1 MYGKDLI
8 ELFVFK
14 VFNMRVLYKIMLI
27 SAILSFSLT
36 AVAQDVITG
45 KVKDSG
51 NEPLV
56 GAGVTYLGTEVGV
69 ITDIDGFYS
78 IKKIAGGI
86 LQFSSIGMKTEEVKV
101 DKQKIIDVKLDR
113 DELVLEDAVV
123 IGYGSLSRRDLTG
136 SVSSVKADELSKT
149 GSRNLVGALQGQ
161 VAGLSITAQS
171 GEPGSGF
178 NIKIRGNNSIN
189 AGTTPLFV
197 IDGMQMDISSGE
209 IATTS
214 STGTGTFDP
223 MSFINPNDIESIEV
237 LKDAT
242 ATAIYG
248 ARGAN
253 GVIIITTKSGS
264 KGTADRTI
272 VNFSASAGISN
283 VPKYIEMLDA
293 QEYVNYRFARKDY
306 GYLDY
311 GIDTDG
317 DGISDTPKD
326 ASQYGYS
333 DWQKIMYR
341 TAVTQDYNLSVN
353 AIANKKT
360 QMLFSFGYL
369 NQDGLVVNNDFQR
382 YTGRIKLDHKIGDK
396 VKVGASVNYGRTIST
411 GAVSSGGGELGNSGL
426 IQLIYLRRP
435 INFYTDSDTDNM
447 GSYSLFDCVTN
458 ETYRRTVYSRVSGNA
473 YVDWE
478 IIKGL
483 TFRAQA
489 SGNTSNS
496 KGMEFYTA
504 NSMWGFSKN
513 GYGRI
518 KTVET
523 YGWNASA
530 TLTYKQNWNDAH
542 NLNAM
547 LGVEMSAYKSENLMI
562 GAYDFADASTGV
574 FDISK
579 GGIQEAPQENIGMST
594 MMSMFGRVE
603 YNYRQRYYASFNM
616 RADGSS
622 KFMPGSRVGYF
633 PSIALAWRLSE
644 EEFMKNVGWLDQFK
658 LRASVGASGNDRIAN
673 YATMALMTT
682 NYYAVNGTEVMG
694 MAPSSSANTKLK
706 WETTWQ
712 YDVGLDV
719 SLFNN
724 RIDFIADVYYK
735 DTRDMLYRA
744 TLPAQTGFVEQ
755 WQNLGRVENKG
766 FELSLNT
773 HNINKRNFSWSTNIT
788 FDLSRNKVKD
798 IGGIEYTS
806 VNIAHGQLANDI
818 SRIMV
823 GQPIGIGY
831 GFVADGNYQ
840 LNEFWAVDKNGRSFS
855 AETIV
860 TDGNYDNYKYVL
872 KDDVTSINSVTVQ
885 PGDRKYKDFDGDNEI
900 TANDKRVISDSN
912 PDFTMGFGNT
922 FNIFGVELSFFFEGV
937 FGRDIM
943 NEFKLRSESG
953 QSGGT
958 QFNNL
963 KKEAWYGRWT
973 VENPSNT
980 YSRLLNQT
988 NSWVS
993 SYYVEDGSFVRL
1005 KNLSL
1010 GYTFDNPKLRKAK
1023 ISAIK
1028 LSFNAD
1034 NLFLITKY
1042 SGMDPDV
1049 SSSNPLFTGFDRL
1062 SYPKARTFTFGIAL
1076 TF

>member
-1 MYGKDLI
+1 
-8 ELFVFK
+8 
-14 VFNMRVLYKIMLI
+14 MRVLYKIMLI

-45 KVKDSG
+45 KVTDSG

-136 SVSSVKADELSKT
+136 SVSSVKAGELSKT

-369 NQDGLVVNNDFQR
+369 NQDGLIVNNDFQR
-382 YTGRIKLDHKIGDK
+382 YTGRIKLDHKIGEK

-447 GSYSLFDCVTN
+447 GSYSLLDCVTN
-458 ETYRRTVYSRVSGNA
+458 ETYRRTVYSRVSGNT

-766 FELSLNT
+766 FEFSLNT
-773 HNINKRNFSWSTNIT
+773 HNITKRNFSWSTNIT

-872 KDDVTSINSVTVQ
+872 KDGVTSINSVTVQ

>member
-1 MYGKDLI
+1 MK
-8 ELFVFK
+8 
-14 VFNMRVLYKIMLI
+14 
-27 SAILSFSLT
+27 ILSRISLAA
-36 AVAQDVITG
+36 AVFIMTVPAFAQDVITG
-45 KVKDSG
+45 TVTDDS
-51 NEPLV
+51 NEPLI
-56 GAGVTYLGTEVGV
+56 GAGVTYAGTNVGV
-69 ITDIDGFYS
+69 ITDMDGNYS
-78 IKKIAGGI
+78 IKKIKGGV
-86 LQFSSIGMKTEEVKV
+86 LQFSSIGMKTREVK
-101 DKQKIIDVKLDR
+101 IDGQNVVNITLSSD
-113 DELVLEDAVV
+113 DLVLEDAVV

-136 SVSSVKADELSKT
+136 SVSSIKSDELTKS
-149 GSRNLVGALQGQ
+149 GSRNVVGALQGQ
-161 VAGLSITAQS
+161 VAGLSITSQS
-171 GEPGSGF
+171 GEPGAGF

-209 IATTS
+209 VATTS
-214 STGTGTFDP
+214 STGSGTFDP

-253 GVIIITTKSGS
+253 GVIIITTKSGA
-264 KGTADRTI
+264 KGTDKTI
-272 VNFSASAGISN
+272 VNFNASVGISN
-283 VPKYIEMLDA
+283 VPKYIDMLDA

-326 ASQYGYS
+326 AGQYVYN

-353 AIANKKT
+353 AVANKKT
-360 QMLFSFGYL
+360 QLLFSFGYL
-369 NQDGLVVNNDFQR
+369 NQDGLIVNNDFQR

-396 VKVGASVNYGRTIST
+396 VKVGASVNYGRTISN

-435 INFYTDSDTDNM
+435 IDYYTDSDTDNM
-447 GSYSLFDCVTN
+447 GSYSLLDCVTN
-458 ETYRRTVYSRVSGNA
+458 ETYRKTVYSRISGNA

-478 IIKGL
+478 IVKGL

-504 NSMWGFSKN
+504 NSMWGFSRN
-513 GYGRI
+513 GYGKIR
-518 KTVET
+518 TVET
-523 YGWNASA
+523 YGWNTSA
-530 TLTYKQNWNDAH
+530 TLTYKKTWKEAH
-542 NLNAM
+542 NFSTM
-547 LGVEMSAYKSENLMI
+547 LGVEMSAYENENLTVS
-562 GAYDFADASTGV
+562 AYDFADASTGV
-574 FDISK
+574 FDLSK
-579 GGIQEAPQENIGMST
+579 GAIQEAPGENVSMST
-594 MMSMFGRVE
+594 MMSMFGRAE

-633 PSIALAWRLSE
+633 PSLALAWRLSE
-644 EEFMKNVGWLDQFK
+644 EEFMKNVTWLDQFK
-658 LRASVGASGNDRIAN
+658 IRASVGASGNDRISN

-682 NYYAVNGTEVMG
+682 NYYAVNGSEVMG

-706 WETTWQ
+706 WETTYQ
-712 YDVGLDV
+712 YDLGLDI

-724 RIDFIADVYYK
+724 RIDLLADVYYK

-766 FELSLNT
+766 VEISLNT

-788 FDLSRNKVKD
+788 FDLSRNKVLD
-798 IGGIEYTS
+798 IGGIAYTS

-831 GFVADGNYQ
+831 GYVADGNYQ
-840 LNEFWAVDKNGRSFS
+840 LNEFWAIDRNGRQFS
-855 AETIV
+855 ADAIV
-860 TDGNYDNYKYVL
+860 TEGNYDSFKYRL
-872 KDDVTSINSVTVQ
+872 KDGVVSINSVSVQ
-885 PGDRKYKDFDGDNEI
+885 PGDRKYRDLDGDNVV
-900 TANDKRVISDSN
+900 TTNDKTVISNSN
-912 PDFTMGFGNT
+912 PDFTMGLGNT

-937 FGRDIM
+937 YGRDIM

-963 KKEAWYGRWT
+963 TKDAWYGRWS

-988 NSWVS
+988 NTWVS
-993 SYYVEDGSFVRL
+993 SYYVEDGSFIRL
-1005 KNLSL
+1005 KNVSL
-1010 GYTFDNPKLRKAK
+1010 GYTFDSPKLKKAK
-1023 ISAIK
+1023 IQSIK
-1028 LSFNAD
+1028 LNFNAD
-1034 NLFLITKY
+1034 NLFVLTKY

-1049 SSSNPLFTGFDRL
+1049 SSSNALFTGFDRL
-1062 SYPKARTFTFGIAL
+1062 SYPKARTFTFGVGF

>member
-1 MYGKDLI
+1 
-8 ELFVFK
+8 
-14 VFNMRVLYKIMLI
+14 MLI
-27 SAILSFSLT
+27 SAILSFPLT

-45 KVKDSG
+45 KVTDSD

-78 IKKIAGGI
+78 IKKIAGGT

-101 DKQKIIDVKLDR
+101 DRQTVIDVKLGR

-369 NQDGLVVNNDFQR
+369 NQDGLIVNNDFQR
-382 YTGRIKLDHKIGDK
+382 YTGRIKLDHKIGEK

-435 INFYTDSDTDNM
+435 INFYTASCL
-447 GSYSLFDCVTN
+447 YS
-458 ETYRRTVYSRVSGNA
+458 VS
-473 YVDWE
+473 
-478 IIKGL
+478 
-483 TFRAQA
+483 
-489 SGNTSNS
+489 
-496 KGMEFYTA
+496 
-504 NSMWGFSKN
+504 
-513 GYGRI
+513 
-518 KTVET
+518 
-523 YGWNASA
+523 
-530 TLTYKQNWNDAH
+530 
-542 NLNAM
+542 
-547 LGVEMSAYKSENLMI
+547 
-562 GAYDFADASTGV
+562 
-574 FDISK
+574 
-579 GGIQEAPQENIGMST
+579 
-594 MMSMFGRVE
+594 
-603 YNYRQRYYASFNM
+603 
-616 RADGSS
+616 
-622 KFMPGSRVGYF
+622 
-633 PSIALAWRLSE
+633 
-644 EEFMKNVGWLDQFK
+644 
-658 LRASVGASGNDRIAN
+658 
-673 YATMALMTT
+673 
-682 NYYAVNGTEVMG
+682 
-694 MAPSSSANTKLK
+694 
-706 WETTWQ
+706 
-712 YDVGLDV
+712 
-719 SLFNN
+719 
-724 RIDFIADVYYK
+724 
-735 DTRDMLYRA
+735 
-744 TLPAQTGFVEQ
+744 
-755 WQNLGRVENKG
+755 
-766 FELSLNT
+766 
-773 HNINKRNFSWSTNIT
+773 
-788 FDLSRNKVKD
+788 
-798 IGGIEYTS
+798 
-806 VNIAHGQLANDI
+806 
-818 SRIMV
+818 
-823 GQPIGIGY
+823 
-831 GFVADGNYQ
+831 
-840 LNEFWAVDKNGRSFS
+840 
-855 AETIV
+855 
-860 TDGNYDNYKYVL
+860 
-872 KDDVTSINSVTVQ
+872 
-885 PGDRKYKDFDGDNEI
+885 
-900 TANDKRVISDSN
+900 
-912 PDFTMGFGNT
+912 
-922 FNIFGVELSFFFEGV
+922 
-937 FGRDIM
+937 
-943 NEFKLRSESG
+943 
-953 QSGGT
+953 
-958 QFNNL
+958 
-963 KKEAWYGRWT
+963 
-973 VENPSNT
+973 
-980 YSRLLNQT
+980 
-988 NSWVS
+988 
-993 SYYVEDGSFVRL
+993 
-1005 KNLSL
+1005 
-1010 GYTFDNPKLRKAK
+1010 K
-1023 ISAIK
+1023 I
-1028 LSFNAD
+1028 
-1034 NLFLITKY
+1034 
-1042 SGMDPDV
+1042 P
-1049 SSSNPLFTGFDRL
+1049 
-1062 SYPKARTFTFGIAL
+1062 
-1076 TF
+1076 

>member
-1 MYGKDLI
+1 MK
-8 ELFVFK
+8 
-14 VFNMRVLYKIMLI
+14 
-27 SAILSFSLT
+27 ILSKIALAVAAFLLT
-36 AVAQDVITG
+36 VPAFAQDVITG
-45 KVKDSG
+45 TVTDDS
-51 NEPLV
+51 NEPLI
-56 GAGVTYLGTEVGV
+56 GAGVTYAGTNIGV
-69 ITDIDGFYS
+69 ITDMEGKYS
-78 IKKIAGGI
+78 IKKVKGGT
-86 LQFSSIGMKTEEVKV
+86 LQFSSIGMKTQEVK
-101 DKQKIIDVKLDR
+101 IDGQSVVNITLSSD
-113 DELVLEDAVV
+113 DLVIEDAVV

-136 SVSSVKADELSKT
+136 SVSSVKSDELTKS
-149 GSRNLVGALQGQ
+149 GSRNVVGALQGQ
-161 VAGLSITAQS
+161 VAGLSITSQS
-171 GEPGSGF
+171 GEPGAGF

-209 IATTS
+209 VATTS
-214 STGTGTFDP
+214 STGSGTFDP

-253 GVIIITTKSGS
+253 GVIIITTKSGA
-264 KGTADRTI
+264 KGSDKTI
-272 VNFSASAGISN
+272 VNFNASVGISN
-283 VPKYIEMLDA
+283 VPKYIDMLDA

-326 ASQYGYS
+326 ASQYVYN

-353 AIANKKT
+353 AVANKKT
-360 QMLFSFGYL
+360 QLLFSFGYL
-369 NQDGLVVNNDFQR
+369 NQDGLIINNDFQR
-382 YTGRIKLDHKIGDK
+382 YTGRVKLDHKIGDK
-396 VKVGASVNYGRTIST
+396 VKVGASVNYGRTISN

-435 INFYTDSDTDNM
+435 IDYYTDSDTDNM
-447 GSYSLFDCVTN
+447 GSYSLLDCVTN
-458 ETYRRTVYSRVSGNA
+458 ETYRKTVYSRISGNA

-504 NSMWGFSKN
+504 NSMWGFSRN

-518 KTVET
+518 RTVDT
-523 YGWNASA
+523 YGWNTSA
-530 TLTYKQNWNDAH
+530 TLTYKKTWKDAH
-542 NLNAM
+542 NFSAM
-547 LGVEMSAYKSENLMI
+547 VGVEMSAYENENLTI

-574 FDISK
+574 FDLSK
-579 GGIQEAPQENIGMST
+579 GAIQEAPSENVSMST
-594 MMSMFGRVE
+594 MMSMFGRAE
-603 YNYRQRYYASFNM
+603 YNYKQRYYASFNM

-633 PSIALAWRLSE
+633 PSLALAWRLSE
-644 EEFMKNVGWLDQFK
+644 EEFMKNVTWLDQFK
-658 LRASVGASGNDRIAN
+658 IRASVGASGNDRISN

-682 NYYAVNGTEVMG
+682 NYYAVNGSEVMG

-706 WETTWQ
+706 WETTYQ
-712 YDVGLDV
+712 YDLGLDV

-724 RIDFIADVYYK
+724 RIDLLADVYYK

-766 FELSLNT
+766 IEISLNT

-788 FDLSRNKVKD
+788 FDLSRNKVLD
-798 IGGIEYTS
+798 IGGIAYTS
-806 VNIAHGQLANDI
+806 VNLPHGQLANDI

-831 GFVADGNYQ
+831 GYVADGNYQ
-840 LNEFWAVDKNGRSFS
+840 LNEFWAIDKNGREFS
-855 AETIV
+855 ADAIV
-860 TDGNYDNYKYVL
+860 TEGNYDNFKYRL
-872 KDDVTSINSVTVQ
+872 KDGVVSINSVSVQ
-885 PGDRKYKDFDGDNEI
+885 PGDRKYKDLDGDNVV
-900 TANDKRVISDSN
+900 TTDDKTVISNSN

-937 FGRDIM
+937 YGRDIM

-963 KKEAWYGRWT
+963 TKEAWNGRWS

-988 NSWVS
+988 NTWVS
-993 SYYVEDGSFVRL
+993 SYYVEDGSFIRL
-1005 KNLSL
+1005 KNISL
-1010 GYTFDNPKLRKAK
+1010 GYTFEGPKLKKAK
-1023 ISAIK
+1023 IQSIK
-1028 LSFNAD
+1028 LNFNAD
-1034 NLFLITKY
+1034 NVFVLTKY

-1049 SSSNPLFTGFDRL
+1049 SSSNALFTGFDRM
-1062 SYPKARTFTFGIAL
+1062 SYPKARTFTFGVGF

>member
-1 MYGKDLI
+1 MK
-8 ELFVFK
+8 
-14 VFNMRVLYKIMLI
+14 
-27 SAILSFSLT
+27 ILSRISLAA
-36 AVAQDVITG
+36 AVFIMTVPAFAQDVITG
-45 KVKDSG
+45 TVTDDS
-51 NEPLV
+51 NEPLI
-56 GAGVTYLGTEVGV
+56 GAGVTYAGTNVGV
-69 ITDIDGFYS
+69 ITDMDGNYS
-78 IKKIAGGI
+78 IKKIKGGV
-86 LQFSSIGMKTEEVKV
+86 LQFSSIGMKTREVK
-101 DKQKIIDVKLDR
+101 IDGQNVVNITLSSD
-113 DELVLEDAVV
+113 DLVLEDAVV

-136 SVSSVKADELSKT
+136 SVSSIKSDELTKS
-149 GSRNLVGALQGQ
+149 GSRNVVGALQGQ
-161 VAGLSITAQS
+161 VAGLSITSQS
-171 GEPGSGF
+171 GEPGAGF

-209 IATTS
+209 VATTS
-214 STGTGTFDP
+214 STGSGTFDP

-253 GVIIITTKSGS
+253 GVIIITTKSGA
-264 KGTADRTI
+264 KGTDKTI
-272 VNFSASAGISN
+272 VNFNASVGISN
-283 VPKYIEMLDA
+283 VPKYIDMLDA

-326 ASQYGYS
+326 AGQYVYN

-353 AIANKKT
+353 AVANKKT
-360 QMLFSFGYL
+360 QLLFSFGYL
-369 NQDGLVVNNDFQR
+369 NQDGLIVNNDFQR

-396 VKVGASVNYGRTIST
+396 VKVGASVNYGRTISN

-435 INFYTDSDTDNM
+435 IDYYTDSDTDNM
-447 GSYSLFDCVTN
+447 GSYSLLDCVTN
-458 ETYRRTVYSRVSGNA
+458 ETYRKTVYSRISGNA

-478 IIKGL
+478 IVKGL

-504 NSMWGFSKN
+504 NSMWGFSRN
-513 GYGRI
+513 GYGKIR
-518 KTVET
+518 TVET
-523 YGWNASA
+523 YGWNTSA
-530 TLTYKQNWNDAH
+530 TLTYKKTWKEAH
-542 NLNAM
+542 NFSTM
-547 LGVEMSAYKSENLMI
+547 LGVEMSAYENENLTVS
-562 GAYDFADASTGV
+562 AYDFADASTGV
-574 FDISK
+574 FDLSK
-579 GGIQEAPQENIGMST
+579 GAIQEAPGENVSMSA
-594 MMSMFGRVE
+594 MMSMFGRAE

-633 PSIALAWRLSE
+633 PSLALAWRLSE
-644 EEFMKNVGWLDQFK
+644 EEFMKNVTWLDQFK
-658 LRASVGASGNDRIAN
+658 IRASVGASGNDRISN

-682 NYYAVNGTEVMG
+682 NYYAVNGSEVMG

-706 WETTWQ
+706 WETTYQ
-712 YDVGLDV
+712 YDLGLDI

-724 RIDFIADVYYK
+724 RIDLLADVYYK

-766 FELSLNT
+766 VEISLNT

-788 FDLSRNKVKD
+788 FDLSRNKVLD
-798 IGGIEYTS
+798 IGGIAYTS

-831 GFVADGNYQ
+831 GYVADGNYQ
-840 LNEFWAVDKNGRSFS
+840 LNEFWAIDRNGRQFS
-855 AETIV
+855 ADAIV
-860 TDGNYDNYKYVL
+860 TEGNYDSFKYRL
-872 KDDVTSINSVTVQ
+872 KDGVVSINSVSVQ
-885 PGDRKYKDFDGDNEI
+885 PGDRKYRDLDGDNVV
-900 TANDKRVISDSN
+900 TTNDKTVISNSN
-912 PDFTMGFGNT
+912 PDFTMGLGNT

-937 FGRDIM
+937 YGRDIM

-963 KKEAWYGRWT
+963 TKDAWYGRWS

-988 NSWVS
+988 NTWVS
-993 SYYVEDGSFVRL
+993 SYYVEDGSFIRL
-1005 KNLSL
+1005 KNVSL
-1010 GYTFDNPKLRKAK
+1010 GYTFDSPKLKKAK
-1023 ISAIK
+1023 IQSIK
-1028 LSFNAD
+1028 LNFNAD
-1034 NLFLITKY
+1034 NLFVLTKY

-1049 SSSNPLFTGFDRL
+1049 SSSNALFTGFDRL
-1062 SYPKARTFTFGIAL
+1062 SYPKARTFTFGVVF

>member
-1 MYGKDLI
+1 M
-8 ELFVFK
+8 
-14 VFNMRVLYKIMLI
+14 KILSKI
-27 SAILSFSLT
+27 TLLLAILSFP
-36 AVAQDVITG
+36 VAAFAQEVITG
-45 KVKDSG
+45 KVTDLG
-51 NEPLV
+51 NEPLI
-56 GAGVTYLGTEVGV
+56 GAGVTYVGTNVGV
-69 ITDIDGFYS
+69 VTDIDGNYS
-78 IKKIAGGI
+78 IKKIAGGT
-86 LQFSSIGMKTEEVKV
+86 LRFSSIGMKTEEVKV
-101 DKQKIIDVKLDR
+101 DKQTVIDIRLGGD
-113 DELVLEDAVV
+113 DLVLDDAVV

-149 GSRNLVGALQGQ
+149 GSRNVVGALQGH
-161 VAGLSITAQS
+161 VAGLSITSQS

-214 STGTGTFDP
+214 STGSGTFDP
-223 MSFINPNDIESIEV
+223 MSFLNPNDIESIEV

-253 GVIIITTKSGS
+253 GVIIITTKSGA
-264 KGTADRTI
+264 KGTADKTI
-272 VNFSASAGISN
+272 VNFNSSIGISN
-283 VPKYIEMLDA
+283 VPKHIDMLDA

-317 DGISDTPKD
+317 DGVSDTPKD

-353 AIANKKT
+353 AIANRKT
-360 QMLFSFGYL
+360 QMLFSLGYL
-369 NQDGLVVNNDFQR
+369 NQDGLIVNNDFQR
-382 YTGRIKLDHKIGDK
+382 YTGRIKVDHKIIEN
-396 VKVGASVNYGRTIST
+396 VKVGASVNYGRTISN

-447 GSYSLFDCVTN
+447 GSYSLLDCVTD

-504 NSMWGFSKN
+504 NSLWGFSKN

-518 KTVET
+518 KTVDT
-523 YGWNASA
+523 YGWNTSA
-530 TLTYKQNWNDAH
+530 TLTYKKTWNNAH

-547 LGVEMSAYKSENLMI
+547 LGVEMSAYRNENLMI
-562 GAYDFADASTGV
+562 GAYDFEDDSTGV

-579 GGIQEAPQENIGMST
+579 GGIQEAPSENVAMST

-603 YNYRQRYYASFNM
+603 YNYKQRYYASFNM

-633 PSIALAWRLSE
+633 PSVALAWRLSE
-644 EEFMKNVGWLDQFK
+644 EEFMKDATWLDQFK
-658 LRASVGASGNDRIAN
+658 IRASFGASGNDRISN

-694 MAPSSSANTKLK
+694 MAPSSSANTRLK
-706 WETTWQ
+706 WETTYQ
-712 YDVGLDV
+712 YDLGLDV
-719 SLFNN
+719 SLFKN
-724 RIDFIADVYYK
+724 RIDFLADVYYK

-766 FELSLNT
+766 FEFSLNT
-773 HNINKRNFSWSTNIT
+773 HNINRRDFSWSTSVT
-788 FDLSRNKVKD
+788 FDLSRNKVLD
-798 IGGIEYTS
+798 IGGIDYTS

-831 GFVADGNYQ
+831 GYVADGNYQ
-840 LNEFWAVDKNGRSFS
+840 LDEFWAVDRNGRQFS

-860 TDGNYDNYKYVL
+860 TEGNYDNYKYVL
-872 KDDVTSINSVTVQ
+872 KDGVTRINSVTVQ
-885 PGDRKYKDFDGDNEI
+885 PGDRKYRDLDGDNEI
-900 TANDKRVISDSN
+900 TVADKTVISDSN
-912 PDFTMGFGNT
+912 PDFTMGLGNT
-922 FNIFGVELSFFFEGV
+922 FNIFGVELSFFFGGV

-963 KKEAWYGRWT
+963 TKDAWHGRWT
-973 VENPSNT
+973 TDNPSNT

-988 NSWVS
+988 NTWVS

-1010 GYTFDNPKLRKAK
+1010 GYTFDNPRLRKAK
-1023 ISAIK
+1023 ISSLK

-1034 NLFLITKY
+1034 NLFVLTKY

-1062 SYPKARTFTFGIAL
+1062 SYPKARTFTFGIGM

>member
-1 MYGKDLI
+1 MRIISYIG
-8 ELFVFK
+8 LFLAA
-14 VFNMRVLYKIMLI
+14 VL
-27 SAILSFSLT
+27 SA
-36 AVAQDVITG
+36 VPVYAQDVITG
-45 KVKDSG
+45 KVTDSG
-51 NEPLV
+51 MEPLI
-56 GAGVTYLGTEVGV
+56 GAGVTYVGTNVGTV
-69 ITDIDGFYS
+69 TDLDGNYS
-78 IKKIAGGI
+78 IRRIAGGT

-101 DKQKIIDVKLDR
+101 GDRTSIDVVLQKDDL
-113 DELVLEDAVV
+113 LLEDAVV

-136 SVSSVKADELSKT
+136 SVSSVKSEELART
-149 GSRNLVGALQGQ
+149 GSRNVVGALQGQ
-161 VAGLSITAQS
+161 VAGLSITSQS
-171 GEPGSGF
+171 GEPGAGF

-253 GVIIITTKSGS
+253 GVIIITTKSGAT
-264 KGTADRTI
+264 GTDRTV
-272 VNFSASAGISN
+272 VNFSASVGVSN
-283 VPKYIEMLDA
+283 VPKYIEMLDG
-293 QEYVNYRFARKDY
+293 QEYVNYRFSRKDY

-311 GIDTDG
+311 GVDTDG
-317 DGISDTPKD
+317 DGINDTPKD
-326 ASQYGYS
+326 ASVYMYN

-353 AIANKKT
+353 AIANRKT
-360 QMLFSFGYL
+360 QLLFSFGYM
-369 NQDGLVVNNDFQR
+369 NQDGLIRNNDFQR
-382 YTGRIKLDHKIGDK
+382 YTGRVKLDHAISDR
-396 VKVGASVNYGRTIST
+396 VKVGVSVNYGRTVSD

-435 INFYTDSDTDNM
+435 IDYYTDSDTDNM
-447 GSYSLFDCVTN
+447 GSYSLLDCVTD
-458 ETYRRTVYSRVSGNA
+458 ETYRRTVYSRISGNA

-478 IIKGL
+478 IISGL

-489 SGNTSNS
+489 SGNTSSS
-496 KGMEFYTA
+496 KGMEFYTV

-518 KTVET
+518 KSVDT

-530 TLTYKQNWNDAH
+530 TLTYKKSWNEAH

-547 LGVEMSAYKSENLMI
+547 LGVEMSAYKNENLTV

-579 GGIQEAPQENIGMST
+579 GGIQEAPQENVGMST
-594 MMSMFGRVE
+594 MMSMFGRLE

-633 PSIALAWRLSE
+633 PSVALAWRLSE
-644 EEFMKNVGWLDQFK
+644 EEFMENVTWLDQFK
-658 LRASVGASGNDRIAN
+658 LRASVGASGNDRISN

-682 NYYAVNGTEVMG
+682 NYYAVNGTELMG
-694 MAPSSSANTKLK
+694 MAPSISANTKLK
-706 WETTWQ
+706 WETTYQ
-712 YDVGLDV
+712 YDLGLDI

-724 RIDFIADVYYK
+724 RIDLLADVYYK

-766 FELSLNT
+766 VEISLST
-773 HNINKRNFSWSTNIT
+773 HNINTRNFSWSTNIT
-788 FDLSRNKVKD
+788 FDLSRNKVLD

-831 GFVADGNYQ
+831 GYVADGNYQ
-840 LNEFWAVDKNGRSFS
+840 LDEFWAVDRNGRRFS

-860 TDGNYDNYKYVL
+860 TEGNYSNYKYEL
-872 KDDVTSINSVTVQ
+872 KEGTVSINSVTVQ
-885 PGDRKYKDFDGDNEI
+885 PGDRKYRDFDGDNEI
-900 TANDKRVISDSN
+900 TTADKTVISNSN
-912 PDFTMGFGNT
+912 PDFMMGFGNT
-922 FNIFGVELSFFFEGV
+922 FSLYGFDLSFFFEGV

-963 KKEAWYGRWT
+963 TKAAWHGRWS
-973 VENPSNT
+973 VENPSDT
-980 YSRLLNQT
+980 YSGLLNQT
-988 NSWVS
+988 NTWVS
-993 SYYVEDGSFVRL
+993 SYYVEDGSFIRL
-1005 KNLSL
+1005 KNISL
-1010 GYTFDNPKLRKAK
+1010 GYTFDGPKLKKAR
-1023 ISAIK
+1023 ISAIR
-1028 LSFNAD
+1028 LNFNAD
-1034 NLFLITKY
+1034 NVFVITGY

-1062 SYPKARTFTFGIAL
+1062 SYPKARTFTFGVNL

>member
-1 MYGKDLI
+1 MK
-8 ELFVFK
+8 
-14 VFNMRVLYKIMLI
+14 
-27 SAILSFSLT
+27 ILSRISLAA
-36 AVAQDVITG
+36 AVFIMTVPAFAQDVITG
-45 KVKDSG
+45 TVTDDS
-51 NEPLV
+51 NEPLI
-56 GAGVTYLGTEVGV
+56 GAGVTYAGTNVGV
-69 ITDIDGFYS
+69 ITDMDGNYS
-78 IKKIAGGI
+78 IKKIKGGV
-86 LQFSSIGMKTEEVKV
+86 LQFSSIGMKTREVK
-101 DKQKIIDVKLDR
+101 IDGQNVVNITLSSD
-113 DELVLEDAVV
+113 DLVLEDAVV

-136 SVSSVKADELSKT
+136 SVSSIKSDELTKS
-149 GSRNLVGALQGQ
+149 GSRNVVGALQGQ
-161 VAGLSITAQS
+161 VAGLSITSQS
-171 GEPGSGF
+171 GEPGAGF

-209 IATTS
+209 VATTS
-214 STGTGTFDP
+214 STGSGTFDP

-253 GVIIITTKSGS
+253 GVIIITTKSGA
-264 KGTADRTI
+264 KGTDKTI
-272 VNFSASAGISN
+272 VNFNASVGISN
-283 VPKYIEMLDA
+283 VPKYIDMLDA

-326 ASQYGYS
+326 AGQYVYN

-353 AIANKKT
+353 AVANKKT
-360 QMLFSFGYL
+360 QLLLSFGYL
-369 NQDGLVVNNDFQR
+369 NQDGLIVNNDFQR

-396 VKVGASVNYGRTIST
+396 VKVGASVNYGRTISN

-435 INFYTDSDTDNM
+435 IDYYTDSDTDNM
-447 GSYSLFDCVTN
+447 GSYSLLDCVTN
-458 ETYRRTVYSRVSGNA
+458 ETYRKTVYSRISGNA

-478 IIKGL
+478 IVKGL

-504 NSMWGFSKN
+504 NSMWGFSRN
-513 GYGRI
+513 GYGKIR
-518 KTVET
+518 TVET
-523 YGWNASA
+523 YGWNTSA
-530 TLTYKQNWNDAH
+530 TLTYKKTWKEAH
-542 NLNAM
+542 NFSTM
-547 LGVEMSAYKSENLMI
+547 LGVEMSAYENENLTVS
-562 GAYDFADASTGV
+562 AYDFADASTGV
-574 FDISK
+574 FDLSK
-579 GGIQEAPQENIGMST
+579 GAIQEAPGENVSMST
-594 MMSMFGRVE
+594 MMSMFGRAE

-633 PSIALAWRLSE
+633 PSLALAWRLSE
-644 EEFMKNVGWLDQFK
+644 EEFMKNVTWLDQFK
-658 LRASVGASGNDRIAN
+658 IRASVGASGNDRISN

-682 NYYAVNGTEVMG
+682 NYYAVNGSEVMG

-706 WETTWQ
+706 WETTYQ
-712 YDVGLDV
+712 YDLGLDI

-724 RIDFIADVYYK
+724 RIDLLADVYYK

-766 FELSLNT
+766 VEISLNT

-788 FDLSRNKVKD
+788 FDLSRNKVLD
-798 IGGIEYTS
+798 IGGIAYTS

-831 GFVADGNYQ
+831 GYVADGNYQ
-840 LNEFWAVDKNGRSFS
+840 LNEFWAIDRNGRQFS
-855 AETIV
+855 ADAIV
-860 TDGNYDNYKYVL
+860 TEGNYDSFKYRL
-872 KDDVTSINSVTVQ
+872 KDGVVSINSVSVQ
-885 PGDRKYKDFDGDNEI
+885 PGDRKYRDLDGDNVV
-900 TANDKRVISDSN
+900 TTNDKTVISNSN
-912 PDFTMGFGNT
+912 PDFTMGLGNT

-937 FGRDIM
+937 YGRDIM

-963 KKEAWYGRWT
+963 TKDAWYGRWS

-988 NSWVS
+988 NTWVS
-993 SYYVEDGSFVRL
+993 SYYVEDGSFIRL
-1005 KNLSL
+1005 KNVSL
-1010 GYTFDNPKLRKAK
+1010 GYTFDSPKLKKAK
-1023 ISAIK
+1023 IQSIK
-1028 LSFNAD
+1028 LNFNAD
-1034 NLFLITKY
+1034 NLFVLTKY

-1049 SSSNPLFTGFDRL
+1049 SSSNALFTGFDRL
-1062 SYPKARTFTFGIAL
+1062 SYPKARTFTFGVGF

>member
-1 MYGKDLI
+1 
-8 ELFVFK
+8 
-14 VFNMRVLYKIMLI
+14 MRVLYKIMLI

-45 KVKDSG
+45 KVTDSG

-369 NQDGLVVNNDFQR
+369 NQDGLIVNNDFQR
-382 YTGRIKLDHKIGDK
+382 YTGRIKLDHKIGEK

-447 GSYSLFDCVTN
+447 GSYSLLDCVTN
-458 ETYRRTVYSRVSGNA
+458 ETYRRTVYSRVSGNT

-682 NYYAVNGTEVMG
+682 NYYAINGTEVMG

-766 FELSLNT
+766 FEFSLNT

-798 IGGIEYTS
+798 IGEIEYTS

-872 KDDVTSINSVTVQ
+872 KDGVTSINSVTVQ

>member
-1 MYGKDLI
+1 MIRHLLKLLTVSALI
-8 ELFVFK
+8 
-14 VFNMRVLYKIMLI
+14 I
-27 SAILSFSLT
+27 SPCILS
-36 AVAQDVITG
+36 AQNKLTG
-45 KVKDSG
+45 KVTDSG
-51 NEPLV
+51 NEPLIGV
-56 GAGVTYLGTEVGV
+56 GVTYVGTDIGV
-69 ITDIDGFYS
+69 ITDMNGGYS
-78 IKKIAGGI
+78 IERKEGAT
-86 LQFSSIGMKTEEVKV
+86 LRFSSIGMKTQEVKV
-101 DKQKIIDVKLDR
+101 GKQSVIDIVLED
-113 DELVLEDAVV
+113 DSLVLDDAVV

-136 SVSSVKADELSKT
+136 SVSSIKSDELTKS

-161 VAGLSITAQS
+161 VAGLSITSQS

-197 IDGMQMDISSGE
+197 IDGMQMDISSDE
-209 IATTS
+209 IATTN
-214 STGTGTFDP
+214 STGSGTFDP
-223 MSFINPNDIESIEV
+223 MSFLNPNDIESIEV

-253 GVIIITTKSGS
+253 GVIIITTKGGA
-264 KGTADRTI
+264 KGADKSI
-272 VNFSASAGISN
+272 VNFNASVGISN
-283 VPKYIEMLDA
+283 VPKYIEMLNA
-293 QEYVNYRFARKDY
+293 QEYVDYRFARKDY

-317 DGISDTPKD
+317 DGVSDTPKD
-326 ASQYGYS
+326 ASGYAYN
-333 DWQKIMYR
+333 DWQKILYR

-353 AIANKKT
+353 AVSNNRTK
-360 QMLFSFGYL
+360 LLLSCGYL
-369 NQDGLVVNNDFQR
+369 NQDGLIVNNDFKR
-382 YTGRIKLDHKIGDK
+382 YTGRVKVDHSINKKL
-396 VKVGASVNYGRTIST
+396 KVGASVNYGRTVSG
-411 GAVSSGGGELGNSGL
+411 GAVSSGGGSLGYSGL

-435 INFYTDSDTDNM
+435 IDYYTDSDTDNM
-447 GSYSLFDCVTN
+447 GSYSLLDCVTD
-458 ETYRRTVYSRVSGNA
+458 ETYKKTVYSRVTGNA
-473 YVDWE
+473 YLDWE
-478 IIKGL
+478 IVPGL

-496 KGMEFYTA
+496 KGMEFYTV

-518 KTVET
+518 KTVDT

-530 TLTYKQNWNDAH
+530 TLTWNRKFRDAH

-547 LGVEMSAYKSENLMI
+547 LGVEMSAYENEYLTV
-562 GAYDFADASTGV
+562 GAYDFNDDSTGV
-574 FDISK
+574 FDLSK
-579 GGIQEAPQENIGMST
+579 GGVQEAPQESVSMST

-633 PSIALAWRLSE
+633 PSVALAWRLSE
-644 EEFMKNVGWLDQFK
+644 EEFMKNVSWLDQFK
-658 LRASVGASGNDRIAN
+658 LRASVGASGNDRISN
-673 YATMALMTT
+673 YATMSLMTT

-706 WETTWQ
+706 WETTYQ
-712 YDVGLDV
+712 YDLGLDI
-719 SLFNN
+719 SLFGN
-724 RIDFIADVYYK
+724 RIDLLADVYYK
-735 DTRDMLYRA
+735 DTRDMLYKA

-766 FELSLNT
+766 VEISLT
-773 HNINKRNFSWSTNIT
+773 TRNINTRNFSWTTNFT
-788 FDLSRNKVKD
+788 FDLSRNKVLD

-806 VNIAHGQLANDI
+806 VNIANGQLANDI

-831 GFVADGNYQ
+831 GYVADGNYQ
-840 LNEFWAVDKNGRSFS
+840 LSEFWAVDKTGRKFS

-860 TDGNYDNYKYVL
+860 TEGNYGNYSYEL
-872 KDDVTSINSVTVQ
+872 KDGVVKINSVSPM
-885 PGDRKYKDFDGDNEI
+885 PGDRKYRDLDGDNVVT
-900 TANDKRVISDSN
+900 TADKTVISDSN
-912 PDFTMGFGNT
+912 PDFTMGLGNT
-922 FNIFGVELSFFFEGV
+922 FTVFGVELSFFFEGV
-937 FGRDIM
+937 YGRDIM

-963 KKEAWYGRWT
+963 TKAAWQGRWT

-988 NSWVS
+988 NTWVS
-993 SYYVEDGSFVRL
+993 SYYVEDGSFIRL

-1010 GYTFDNPKLRKAK
+1010 SYTFDSPKLKKAK

-1028 LSFNAD
+1028 LNFNAD
-1034 NLFLITKY
+1034 NLFVITKY

-1049 SSSNPLFTGFDRL
+1049 SSSNALFTGFDRL
-1062 SYPKARTFTFGIAL
+1062 SYPKARTFTFGVGF

>member
-1 MYGKDLI
+1 
-8 ELFVFK
+8 
-14 VFNMRVLYKIMLI
+14 
-27 SAILSFSLT
+27 
-36 AVAQDVITG
+36 
-45 KVKDSG
+45 
-51 NEPLV
+51 
-56 GAGVTYLGTEVGV
+56 
-69 ITDIDGFYS
+69 
-78 IKKIAGGI
+78 
-86 LQFSSIGMKTEEVKV
+86 
-101 DKQKIIDVKLDR
+101 
-113 DELVLEDAVV
+113 
-123 IGYGSLSRRDLTG
+123 
-136 SVSSVKADELSKT
+136 
-149 GSRNLVGALQGQ
+149 
-161 VAGLSITAQS
+161 
-171 GEPGSGF
+171 
-178 NIKIRGNNSIN
+178 
-189 AGTTPLFV
+189 
-197 IDGMQMDISSGE
+197 
-209 IATTS
+209 
-214 STGTGTFDP
+214 
-223 MSFINPNDIESIEV
+223 
-237 LKDAT
+237 
-242 ATAIYG
+242 
-248 ARGAN
+248 
-253 GVIIITTKSGS
+253 
-264 KGTADRTI
+264 
-272 VNFSASAGISN
+272 
-283 VPKYIEMLDA
+283 
-293 QEYVNYRFARKDY
+293 
-306 GYLDY
+306 
-311 GIDTDG
+311 
-317 DGISDTPKD
+317 
-326 ASQYGYS
+326 
-333 DWQKIMYR
+333 
-341 TAVTQDYNLSVN
+341 
-353 AIANKKT
+353 
-360 QMLFSFGYL
+360 
-369 NQDGLVVNNDFQR
+369 
-382 YTGRIKLDHKIGDK
+382 
-396 VKVGASVNYGRTIST
+396 
-411 GAVSSGGGELGNSGL
+411 
-426 IQLIYLRRP
+426 
-435 INFYTDSDTDNM
+435 
-447 GSYSLFDCVTN
+447 
-458 ETYRRTVYSRVSGNA
+458 
-473 YVDWE
+473 
-478 IIKGL
+478 
-483 TFRAQA
+483 
-489 SGNTSNS
+489 
-496 KGMEFYTA
+496 
-504 NSMWGFSKN
+504 
-513 GYGRI
+513 
-518 KTVET
+518 
-523 YGWNASA
+523 
-530 TLTYKQNWNDAH
+530 
-542 NLNAM
+542 
-547 LGVEMSAYKSENLMI
+547 MI

-766 FELSLNT
+766 FEFSLNT

-840 LNEFWAVDKNGRSFS
+840 LNEFWAVDKNGRRFS

-872 KDDVTSINSVTVQ
+872 KDGVTSINSVTVQ
-885 PGDRKYKDFDGDNEI
+885 PGDRKYRDFDGDNEI

-963 KKEAWYGRWT
+963 KKEAWHGRWT

-1010 GYTFDNPKLRKAK
+1010 GYTFDNQKLRKAK

>member
-1 MYGKDLI
+1 MK
-8 ELFVFK
+8 
-14 VFNMRVLYKIMLI
+14 
-27 SAILSFSLT
+27 ILSRISLAA
-36 AVAQDVITG
+36 AVFIMTVPAFAQDVITG
-45 KVKDSG
+45 TVTDDS
-51 NEPLV
+51 NEPLI
-56 GAGVTYLGTEVGV
+56 GAGVTYAGTNVGV
-69 ITDIDGFYS
+69 ITDMDGNYS
-78 IKKIAGGI
+78 IKKIKGGV
-86 LQFSSIGMKTEEVKV
+86 LQFSSIGMKTREVK
-101 DKQKIIDVKLDR
+101 IDGQNVVNITLSSD
-113 DELVLEDAVV
+113 DLVLEDAVV

-136 SVSSVKADELSKT
+136 SVSSIKSDELTKS
-149 GSRNLVGALQGQ
+149 GSRNVVGALQGQ
-161 VAGLSITAQS
+161 VAGLSITSQS
-171 GEPGSGF
+171 GEPGAGF

-209 IATTS
+209 VATTS
-214 STGTGTFDP
+214 STGSGTFDP

-253 GVIIITTKSGS
+253 GVIIITTKSGA
-264 KGTADRTI
+264 KGTDKTI
-272 VNFSASAGISN
+272 VNFNASVGISN
-283 VPKYIEMLDA
+283 VPKYIDMLDA

-326 ASQYGYS
+326 AGQYVYN

-353 AIANKKT
+353 AVANKKT
-360 QMLFSFGYL
+360 QLLFSFGYL
-369 NQDGLVVNNDFQR
+369 NQDGLIVNNDFQR

-396 VKVGASVNYGRTIST
+396 VKVGASVNYGRTISN

-435 INFYTDSDTDNM
+435 IDYYTDSDTDNM
-447 GSYSLFDCVTN
+447 GSYSLLDCVTN
-458 ETYRRTVYSRVSGNA
+458 ETYRKTVYSRISGNA

-478 IIKGL
+478 IVKGL

-504 NSMWGFSKN
+504 NSMWGFSRN
-513 GYGRI
+513 GYGKIR
-518 KTVET
+518 TVET
-523 YGWNASA
+523 YGWNTSA
-530 TLTYKQNWNDAH
+530 TLTYKKTWKEAH
-542 NLNAM
+542 NFSTM
-547 LGVEMSAYKSENLMI
+547 LGVEMSAYENENLTVS
-562 GAYDFADASTGV
+562 AYDFADASTGV
-574 FDISK
+574 FDLSK
-579 GGIQEAPQENIGMST
+579 GAIQEAPGENVSMST
-594 MMSMFGRVE
+594 MMSMFGRAE

-633 PSIALAWRLSE
+633 PSLALAWRLSE
-644 EEFMKNVGWLDQFK
+644 EEFMKNVTWLDQFK
-658 LRASVGASGNDRIAN
+658 IRASVGASGNDRISN

-682 NYYAVNGTEVMG
+682 NYYAVNGSEVMG

-706 WETTWQ
+706 WETTYQ
-712 YDVGLDV
+712 YDLGLDI

-724 RIDFIADVYYK
+724 RIDLLADVYYK

-766 FELSLNT
+766 VEISLNT

-788 FDLSRNKVKD
+788 FDLSRNKVLD
-798 IGGIEYTS
+798 IGGIAYTS

-831 GFVADGNYQ
+831 GYVADGNYQ
-840 LNEFWAVDKNGRSFS
+840 LNEFWAIDRNGRQFS
-855 AETIV
+855 ADAIV
-860 TDGNYDNYKYVL
+860 TEGNYDSFKYRL
-872 KDDVTSINSVTVQ
+872 KDGVVSINSVSVQ
-885 PGDRKYKDFDGDNEI
+885 PGDRKYRDLDGDNVV
-900 TANDKRVISDSN
+900 TTNDKTVISNSN
-912 PDFTMGFGNT
+912 PDFTMGLGNT

-937 FGRDIM
+937 YGRDIM

-963 KKEAWYGRWT
+963 TKDAWYGRWS

-988 NSWVS
+988 NTWVS
-993 SYYVEDGSFVRL
+993 SYYVEDGSFIRL
-1005 KNLSL
+1005 KNVSL
-1010 GYTFDNPKLRKAK
+1010 GYTFDSPKLKKAK
-1023 ISAIK
+1023 IQSIK
-1028 LSFNAD
+1028 LNFNAD
-1034 NLFLITKY
+1034 NLFVLTKY

-1049 SSSNPLFTGFDRL
+1049 SSSNALFTGFDRL
-1062 SYPKARTFTFGIAL
+1062 SYPKARTFTFGVVF